1 MSTTLNIAMPEA
13 MRLYVAERVET
24 GHYGN
29 TSEYMRDLIRKDQRE
44 QAVEHLRKLVQEG
57 LDSGPG
63 RPMTDDD
70 WSHLRRIARGTK
82 E

>member
-1 MSTTLNIAMPEA
+1 MSTTTLNIAMPEA

-44 QAVEHLRKLVQEG
+44 QAIEHLRKLVQEG
-57 LDSGPG
+57 LDSGPARADTPEDWEELG
-63 RPMTDDD
+63 R
-70 WSHLRRIARGTK
+70 LARGG
-82 E
+82 